1 MKCKFCGAEIEMDSK
16 FCQYCGKQLSK
27 EDAQNN
33 LSTLMT
39 IKNSMSI
46 TGRGTV
52 VTGLLNKG
60 VKIGDTVRNKRTNM
74 SYQVYGIEMNRRMIK
89 SASQNDI
96 CGLLIM
102 ANKNDINIG
111 DELVLVE

>member
-1 MKCKFCGAEIEMDSK
+1 
-16 FCQYCGKQLSK
+16 
-27 EDAQNN
+27 
-33 LSTLMT
+33 
-39 IKNSMSI
+39 
-46 TGRGTV
+46 
-52 VTGLLNKG
+52 
-60 VKIGDTVRNKRTNM
+60 M